1 LSTSQEHSYP
11 RAEPSRVAQAV
22 ALGIVLLTISWALL
36 HTGFWSETQII
47 DTPVYEGYG
56 EAVLDGQVPYRDFDL
71 EYPPAALPAFV
82 LPALAQEGDYGSA
95 FELLM
100 WACAA
105 GAVVGLGLAL
115 AAVNAGTARLYGA
128 ICFLALAPLALGTV
142 LLSRYDLWP
151 AALTIGALAAFVGRR
166 ERVGFGILGLAVA
179 AKIYPL
185 VLLPPALIWMAKRR
199 GTRELWIG
207 LGCFAGILALCFV
220 PFLVLSPGGVAHSI
234 GTQLER
240 PLQLESLGASLLL
253 AAEQL
258 GLYDA
263 TVKSSHGSQNLA
275 GSLPDTI
282 AALQSAF
289 QVVAVG
295 VVWAVFAARDRGREG
310 LLAAVAAS
318 VTAFVAFGKVLSPQF
333 LIWLLPLV
341 PAVAGAGGLAA
352 CGVLLVALVTTQ
364 LWFPFRYWDVVAL
377 EPVGWLVFVR
387 DLLLVGLYAILLFT
401 LSRRVRG
408 APRSV

>member
-1 LSTSQEHSYP
+1 M
-11 RAEPSRVAQAV
+11 
-22 ALGIVLLTISWALL
+22 LLTISWALL
-36 HTGFWSETQII
+36 HTGFWSRTQII
-47 DTPVYEGYG
+47 DTPVYERYG
-56 EAVLDGQVPYRDFDL
+56 EAILDGQVPYRDFDL

-82 LPALAQEGDYGSA
+82 LPALAQEDDYGSA

-105 GAVVGLGLAL
+105 AAVVALGIAL
-115 AAVNAGTARLYGA
+115 AAVDAGTARLYSA

-142 LLSRYDLWP
+142 VLSRYDLWP
-151 AALTIGALAAFVGRR
+151 AALTIAALAAFVARR

-185 VLLPPALIWMAKRR
+185 VLLPLALVWIAKRR

-207 LGCFAGILALCFV
+207 LGCFAGALALCFA
-220 PFLVLSPGGVAHSI
+220 PFLILSPGGVAHSI
-234 GTQLER
+234 GTQLGR

-263 TVKSSHGSQNLA
+263 TVTSSHGSQNLA
-275 GSLPDTI
+275 GSLPDAI
-282 AALQSAF
+282 ASLQTAF
-289 QVVAVG
+289 QLVAVG

-310 LLAAVAAS
+310 LLTAGAAS
-318 VTAFVAFGKVLSPQF
+318 VAAFIAFGKVLSPQF

-352 CGVLLVALVTTQ
+352 CAVLLVVLVTTQ

-377 EPVGWLVFVR
+377 
-387 DLLLVGLYAILLFT
+387 
-401 LSRRVRG
+401 
-408 APRSV
+408 